1 MKSTIAIVTGASRGI
16 GQAIATELSASGFRV
31 FNLDRE
37 APADSARIDS
47 EWVEVDLANIEDA
60 QRAIDRVLQHGAA
73 SVLVNNAALG
83 GEMSQLEA
91 LSPDDMDRTF
101 AVNVRA
107 PAICAQRVIPAMRSQ
122 NYGRIINI
130 SSRAHLGKAYR
141 TAYGGG
147 KGALVSMT
155 RVWAIELAAHGI
167 TCNAIAPGPVR
178 TELFEKANPPDM
190 PRTQKIIDAIPLGRL
205 GEPEDIA
212 NAVAFFAGEAA
223 GFITGQVL
231 YVCGGTM
238 LTRGGS

>member
-16 GQAIATELSASGFRV
+16 GQAIATELNASGSRV

-37 APADSARIDS
+37 APADSARTDS
-47 EWVEVDLANIEDA
+47 EWVKVDLAQVDDT
-60 QRAIDRVLQHGAA
+60 QRAIDRILQHGAV

-83 GEMSQLEA
+83 GEMSLLES
-91 LSPDDMDRTF
+91 LSTDDMDRTF

-107 PAICAQRVIPAMRSQ
+107 PAICAQRVIPAMREQ
-122 NYGRIINI
+122 RYGRIINLA
-130 SSRAHLGKAYR
+130 SRAHLGKAYR
-141 TAYGGG
+141 TSYGGG
-147 KGALVSMT
+147 KGAMVSMT
-155 RVWAIELAAHGI
+155 RVWAIELASHGI

-190 PRTQKIIDAIPLGRL
+190 PRTQKIIDDIPVGRL
-205 GEPEDIA
+205 GEPKDIA
-212 NAVAFFAGEAA
+212 NAVAFFADEAA
-223 GFITGQVL
+223 GYITGQVL